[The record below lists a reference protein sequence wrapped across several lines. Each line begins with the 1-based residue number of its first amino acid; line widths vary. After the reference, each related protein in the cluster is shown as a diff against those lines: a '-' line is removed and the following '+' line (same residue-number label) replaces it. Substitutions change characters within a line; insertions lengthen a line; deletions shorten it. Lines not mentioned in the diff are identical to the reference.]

1 MGKTS
6 YDTYVHIILY
16 RAICYAYIFSM
27 IILSCLQ
34 VIQLQKKLNL
44 INFYSYIEVLPSF
57 DIQGMHYHNNDHMVA
72 MTCICM
78 YVCRY
83 LHF

>member
-1 MGKTS
+1 MIRIHVS
-6 YDTYVHIILY
+6 YYIERYVAHTF
-16 RAICYAYIFSM
+16 FSM